1 MDEEEEAADEEE
13 EDEAGKGALKEKTEA
28 DGLDGETCMKHR
40 RKHKKKENRQE
51 KVTFDQIRSTLSTR
65 VNQIII

>member
-13 EDEAGKGALKEKTEA
+13 EDEAGKGALNEKTEA

-40 RKHKKKENRQE
+40 RKHKKKR
-51 KVTFDQIRSTLSTR
+51 K
-65 VNQIII
+65 